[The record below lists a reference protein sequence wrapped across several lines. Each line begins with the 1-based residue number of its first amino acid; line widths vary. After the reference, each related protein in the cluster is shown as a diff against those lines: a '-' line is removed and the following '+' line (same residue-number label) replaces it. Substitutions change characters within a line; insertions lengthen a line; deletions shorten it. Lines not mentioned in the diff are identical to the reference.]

1 MTIRTINCVFTGRCL
16 ATTSGIASLA
26 TGQGDVSTSTK
37 RGRRHKA
44 ACGSPLTKRAAR
56 LFHARSESTRSA
68 TIIGVPLELGAS
80 RRGARLGPHVLRT
93 AGLRQQLENLGYT
106 VADAGDVAVPVDESE
121 PPGGPGHPKHVPPV
135 VAANRA
141 IADAVEAA
149 MRAESYPVVIGGDHS
164 MAIGVIAGV
173 ARVKGV
179 QGVIWIDAHAD
190 LNTPEGSP
198 TGNLHGMSMAAA
210 LGLMSD
216 VFPPAEFPTPA
227 AAFDRLVFIGLR
239 DVDPTERAVI
249 HEHGIKCFTMTDVDR
264 LGMGDVVE
272 QAITI
277 AGRGPGSV
285 HISFDIDCL
294 DPSFAPGTGTPVPGG
309 ITYREAHLAMEL
321 IAESGVAN
329 SLELSEVN
337 PLLDEHDRTAAIAN
351 ELICSA
357 LGKRIL

>member
-1 MTIRTINCVFTGRCL
+1 MRGAITP
-16 ATTSGIASLA
+16 
-26 TGQGDVSTSTK
+26 ST
-37 RGRRHKA
+37 
-44 ACGSPLTKRAAR
+44 
-56 LFHARSESTRSA
+56 

-93 AGLRQQLENLGYT
+93 AGLKQQLEGLGHS
-106 VADAGDVAVPVDESE
+106 VHDAGDVTVPVDDSE
-121 PPGGPGHPKHVPPV
+121 PEGGPGQPKRVASI
-135 VAANRA
+135 VAANSA
-141 IADAVEAA
+141 IADAVESAL
-149 MRAESYPVVIGGDHS
+149 RRDSYPVIIGGDHS
-164 MAIGVIAGV
+164 MAVGAIAGV
-173 ARVKGV
+173 ARVKGP

-190 LNTPEGSP
+190 LNTPAGSP
-198 TGNLHGMSMAAA
+198 TGNVHGMAMAAA

-216 VFPPAEFPTPA
+216 VFPPPAFPTPA
-227 AAFDRLVFIGLR
+227 ADFDRLVFIGLR

-249 HEHGIKCFTMTDVDR
+249 HEHNIKCFTMTDIDR
-264 LGMGDVVE
+264 LGMAHVVE
-272 QAITI
+272 QAIAI
-277 AGRGPGSV
+277 AGRGPGSI

-294 DPSFAPGTGTPVPGG
+294 DPSIAPGTGTPVPGG

-321 IAESGVAN
+321 IAQSGVAN